1 MNFKKTLTLLF
12 IIALFLNQF
21 ALAQDKAWGNLS
33 KDINSWRTRLENFLA
48 NLDIYNRAINYIQEE
63 REAKDVVKLNLQE
76 TLVLFIA
83 DLVLSL
89 LSLWLVIFFMTEMKI
104 VAAKKYLWF
113 LFIRNVTWFVIVILS
128 KIAWGILDFLVI
140 STRQDLSPLVS
151 INFPLILIIFTVLIY
166 IWLLARSF
174 SLNFFGALGVFI
186 TSHLV
191 YFMIIFIV
199 LGSIHR
205 FASEG
210 LYLPAR
216 QVLGIRQVI
225 RSYIMDSQKIAQ
237 RKDLL
242 SLVRIK
248 AFHL

>member
-1 MNFKKTLTLLF
+1 MNFKRTLTLLF

-33 KDINSWRTRLENFLA
+33 KDINFWRTRFENFLA

-76 TLVLFIA
+76 TLVLFIV

-89 LSLWLVIFFMTEMKI
+89 LSLWLAIFFMTEMKM

-113 LFIRNVTWFVIVILS
+113 LFIWNVTWFVILILS
-128 KIAWGILDFLVI
+128 KVSWGILDFLVI
-140 STRQDLSPLVS
+140 STRQDLSPLIS
-151 INFPLILIIFTVLIY
+151 INFPLILIIFTMLIY

-191 YFMIIFIV
+191 YFVMIFLILSSTRIF
-199 LGSIHR
+199 GPER
-205 FASEG
+205 
-210 LYLPAR
+210 LYLSAR
-216 QVLGIRQVI
+216 QGLSIRQVI